1 MILLNQIENNLPT
14 DLLPPEEG
22 ERFVYLLEIRVDWLS
37 RLAPPVVGHFV
48 NGVCRFFGAEEVVR
62 MHMEKE
68 GLSVMEYHFYVY
80 RKWLDSDANPVY
92 MTERNLKIFFTAAQ
106 VIGLPSDPE
115 EFVGSYY
122 LIPYSVGVLY
132 PGQQFSLTTGNER
145 DEDFF
150 FYRADGSFDQVNV
163 PLSPDTLTDYS
174 AEWSDEYVRM
184 EAYIEQEHRFTLY
197 FLDGSAVEHFR
208 FRNVFNC
215 WESVSFPSAVTHT
228 PSEEFDTEYLGTTL
242 KKFDVVQQLE
252 LSLKSGVLPLFLRD
266 PILNLCRAKKVQY
279 RVGNEWYGI
288 IITKYKFDKSGEPN
302 KPLHLD
308 LTFEFAD
315 SNRLELMEY

>member
-1 MILLNQIENNLPT
+1 MILLNQIENNLPA
-14 DLLPPEEG
+14 DLLPPGEG

-80 RKWLDSDANPVY
+80 CKWLDSDADPVY

-106 VIGLPSDPE
+106 VIGLPSDPG
-115 EFVGSYY
+115 EFVSSHY

-132 PGQQFSLTTGNER
+132 PGQQFSLTTGNDR

-150 FYRADGSFDQVNV
+150 FYRADGSFDRVNI
-163 PLSPDTLTDYS
+163 PLAPDTLTAYS

-184 EAYIEQEHRFTLY
+184 EAYIEQTRRFTLY
-197 FLDGSAVEHFR
+197 FLSGSAIEHFR

-215 WESVSFPSAVTHT
+215 WESVSFPSALTQE
-228 PSEEFDTEYLGTTL
+228 PSEEFDTEYQDTDL
-242 KKFDVVQQLE
+242 KKFDAVQLLD
-252 LSLKSGVLPLFLRD
+252 LSVKSGLLPVFLYD
-266 PILNLCRAKKVQY
+266 PLLALCRANKAQY
-279 RVGNEWYGI
+279 RVGSEWCDI
-288 IITKYKFDKSGEPN
+288 IINKYKFDKSDEPN
-302 KPLHLD
+302 QPLRLD
-308 LTFEFAD
+308 MDFEFAD
-315 SNRLELMEY
+315 TKRLGGGDY